1 MVSGWVGELGVCEEG
16 QGRAGYSRGVE
27 AARDVGLV
35 DHGQEFEV
43 GSAGPVAVGFAEVDV
58 QEGFVLDW
66 AHGAGFTLCFLL
78 MLRLMGGCFLAST
91 AWLVLV

>member
-1 MVSGWVGELGVCEEG
+1 M
-16 QGRAGYSRGVE
+16 E

-43 GSAGPVAVGFAEVDV
+43 GPAGPVAVGFAEVDV

-66 AHGAGFTLCFLL
+66 AHGAGLLFLLPSDIDVEIGWESCFL
-78 MLRLMGGCFLAST
+78 RST
-91 AWLVLV
+91 VSSVGVKVVR

>member
-1 MVSGWVGELGVCEEG
+1 MVGLGNWG
-16 QGRAGYSRGVE
+16 FARKGRAGQGTHEGVE